1 MIRFLVIRDSLSSV
15 MMNLRGHRYHGIT
28 MIKPSFSGLTQLSL
42 QQTKIWDFGVA
53 VSSAVFYPRDD
64 VYFVTK
70 TWIPFLDIL
79 TNFKVRKNLIFDN
92 LLIAI
97 RWSFMENTC
106 SYSCSGMS
114 FESFECSW
122 INHVT

>member
-1 MIRFLVIRDSLSSV
+1 MTKPDS
-15 MMNLRGHRYHGIT
+15 
-28 MIKPSFSGLTQLSL
+28 SGLTQLSL

-79 TNFKVRKNLIFDN
+79 TNFKVKKNLIFDN
-92 LLIAI
+92 LLILAI

-114 FESFECSW
+114 FESFECS
-122 INHVT
+122 

>member
-1 MIRFLVIRDSLSSV
+1 M
-15 MMNLRGHRYHGIT
+15 T
-28 MIKPSFSGLTQLSL
+28 KPGSSGLTQLSL
-42 QQTKIWDFGVA
+42 QQTKMWDFGVA
-53 VSSAVFYPRDD
+53 VSSVVFYPRDA
-64 VYFVTK
+64 VYLVTE

-114 FESFECSW
+114 FESFECS
-122 INHVT
+122 

>member
-1 MIRFLVIRDSLSSV
+1 MIRLLVIHDSYSSV
-15 MMNLRGHRYHGIT
+15 MMNSRGHRYHGTT
-28 MIKPSFSGLTQLSL
+28 MINPCFSGLTQLSL
-42 QQTKIWDFGVA
+42 QQTKMWDFGVA

-114 FESFECSW
+114 FESFECS
-122 INHVT
+122 